1 MVFSFWLRTGRN
13 KPVVANLFYTELSN
27 NEAGV
32 ITPSV
37 AAVNSA
43 LLMSFGKWYC
53 PLDDLHT
60 LIYIFYS
67 AK

>member
-43 LLMSFGKWYC
+43 LL
-53 PLDDLHT
+53 DDLHT